1 MIANKGFAVRAG
13 GRSGLAIFVGFLLGP
28 VGEHA
33 STVTTSADILS
44 YSRTR
49 GLFAGTNLDGSAI
62 TEDED
67 EARTLYGS
75 KVPSRDIPAGKT
87 QAASTRGGFVSEVA
101 KYADQPTQRQ

>member
-1 MIANKGFAVRAG
+1 MKTKGLQLELVGAVGWRYLSAFC
-13 GRSGLAIFVGFLLGP
+13 SDP
-28 VGEHA
+28 GEHA